1 MKEGTWN
8 YHDTEDS
15 TGKEAAMKLFTII
28 ILLTVL
34 LALICLPEFTA
45 VKGTKGSSMKIA
57 TLY

>member
-1 MKEGTWN
+1 MKEGTWDHN
-8 YHDTEDS
+8 TEDS
-15 TGKEAAMKLFTII
+15 TEKEAAMKLFTII

-45 VKGTKGSSMKIA
+45 AKGTKGSNLKIA